1 MPKKKKEKI
10 GKINPNQ
17 IKSRDILH
25 MQEFL
30 NGQNAAGAHKSDKDY
45 DRKKNRKEEKDYE
58 QE

>member
-30 NGQNAAGAHKSDKDY
+30 NQAGSGSHKSDKDY

-58 QE
+58 NE